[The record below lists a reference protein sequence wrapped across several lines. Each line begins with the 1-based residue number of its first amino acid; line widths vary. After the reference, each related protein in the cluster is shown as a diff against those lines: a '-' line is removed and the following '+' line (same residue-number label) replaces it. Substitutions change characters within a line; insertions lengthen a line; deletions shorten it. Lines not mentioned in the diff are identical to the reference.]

1 MYFLIEETLR
11 ECSTEEI
18 GGQDKKYVAVLT
30 NTEWQE
36 QRDRFDM
43 GIDMEPDAVTVH
55 NTKAEVNYDS
65 LTGTFFIP
73 NRKDISGEEY
83 KFAFAMDE
91 KGIVFIDDC
100 GYVLRQTEDIRK
112 YKKWRT
118 PSLERFLYDFL
129 EQIIHPDL
137 PLLERY
143 EKEMDRIEDLI
154 LDGACDPE
162 SIKRVYEIR
171 NDMRDLKIHYEQLI
185 DLGQELEENENH
197 FFQPENV
204 RYFRLFADRVSRLT
218 DTVTAQRD
226 YAMQIRDLYQAQL
239 DVKQNRIMT
248 LLTVVTSIFMP
259 LTLITGWYGMNFQY
273 MPELSWPYAYPAVAG
288 VSLLIVV
295 VSLIFFRI
303 KKWL

>member
-11 ECSTEEI
+11 ECTLDEI
-18 GGQDKKYVAVLT
+18 GRQNIKYVAVLT
-30 NTEWQE
+30 SGEWQE

-65 LTGTFFIP
+65 LTGTFCIP
-73 NRKDISGEEY
+73 NRRDISGEEY
-83 KFAFAMDE
+83 KFAFALDE

-100 GYVLRQTEDIRK
+100 GYVLRQMEDIRK
-112 YKKWRT
+112 YRKWRS

-143 EKEMDRIEDLI
+143 EKEMDRIEDMI
-154 LDGACDPE
+154 LDGVCEPDG
-162 SIKRVYEIR
+162 IKRVYEIR

-197 FFQPENV
+197 FFQVENV

-226 YAMQIRDLYQAQL
+226 YAIQIRDLYQSQL

-295 VSLIFFRI
+295 ISMIFFKV